1 MIKLIICWINK
12 LTNDYDYVYT
22 MLIHNASPFF
32 AMKRI
37 SREGGDDV
45 SILHELLKDI
55 PVPKMAKVKQT
66 FDDTKLEDVV
76 GTLQHE
82 LQRVKDLV
90 KEGDEIAVAV
100 GSRGIDRLVDVTKTT
115 VSFLKDLGAK
125 PFIVPSMGSH
135 GGATGPGQKA
145 VLEHLGVTEETV
157 GAEIRSSMDVIKI
170 GELPNG
176 LPVYIDKIASEADG
190 IVVINRVKPHTAFR
204 GKVESGIMKMIS
216 IGLGKQKGAEA
227 CHQLGFKHMAEHVP
241 AMAKMAIEKMPII
254 FAVATVENAF
264 DKVAELKVL
273 RANEIEKVEPDLQ
286 ALAKKLL
293 PKIFVDQIDVLVIDE
308 IGKNI
313 SGDGMD
319 PNITGR
325 YPTPYAHGGPEVTKM
340 VVLDLTP
347 ETEGNANGVGT
358 ADFTTQRLVDKM
370 DREAT
375 YANGLTSTVV
385 GPTHISTTLPNDKM
399 AIQAAIKTCNI
410 LDFTKVKMV
419 RIKNTL
425 QIGEIEVS
433 ENLLDY
439 VREHPNLE
447 QISDLYDLPFD
458 EKGNLR

>member
-1 MIKLIICWINK
+1 MFI
-12 LTNDYDYVYT
+12 
-22 MLIHNASPFF
+22 
-32 AMKRI
+32 R
-37 SREGGDDV
+37 RESFMG
-45 SILHELLKDI
+45 ILQELLKDI
-55 PVPKMAKVKQT
+55 PVPKMVKVKQN
-66 FDDTKLEDVV
+66 FDDSKIENLVEELTNK
-76 GTLQHE
+76 
-82 LQRVKDLV
+82 LQRDEVKQTI
-90 KEGDEIAVAV
+90 KPGMEIAIAV
-100 GSRGIDRLVDVTKTT
+100 GSRGIDALVDITKTT
-115 VSFLKDLGAK
+115 VQFIKDQGAT

-135 GGATGPGQKA
+135 GGATGEGQRE
-145 VLEHLGVTEETV
+145 VLKHLGVTEESA
-157 GAEIRSSMDVIKI
+157 GCEIRSSMEVIKL

-176 LPVYIDKIASEADG
+176 LPVYIDKYASEADG

-204 GKVESGIMKMIS
+204 GSVESGIQKMIS

-385 GPTHISTTLPNDKM
+385 GPTHISTAMPSDKT
-399 AIQAAIKTCNI
+399 AVQAAIKTCNI
-410 LDFTKVKMV
+410 LDFAKARVV

-425 QIGEIEVS
+425 QISEIEVS

-439 VREHPNLE
+439 VKEHPNLE
-447 QISDLYDLPFD
+447 QVSDLYDLPFD
-458 EKGNLR
+458 HEGNLR